1 MTDDA
6 ELLVALPLAAQLLI
20 KTVPWPHATLQLRTL
35 QLRRPGQVSLAFIRM
50 LRLKCITGVSQ
61 KAKAEMQNDVPAC
74 GICSFC
80 NPPRL
85 ILPPEPARHPAVQCY
100 H

>member
-6 ELLVALPLAAQLLI
+6 ELLVALPLAVQLLI
-20 KTVPWPHATLQLRTL
+20 KTNPWLHATLLLRTL

-80 NPPRL
+80 NRPATDSPP
-85 ILPPEPARHPAVQCY
+85 
-100 H
+100 